1 MRVHHALERNG
12 DARPLVLAI
21 GFFDGVHRGHRE
33 ILRAL
38 LRIRRPGQRTAVLTF
53 RNHPATFLRPGSEP
67 PLITTLEERVS
78 LLAACGIDDLY
89 LLGFDEA
96 VASLSAEEFVRT
108 ILIDRARGAR
118 DRRRRELSVR
128 RRSAPATRRSPAA
141 SSRRRAP
148 RSRRCRRSC
157 SAVEPV
163 SSTRIRVALA
173 AGDVAVADAL
183 LGAPYVLRGPVVLGE
198 GRGHELGFPTANI
211 AVPAQKT
218 VPREGVYSA
227 VMRYDGRDYRGLLSI
242 GTKPTFGPGGER
254 VVEAWLRDFGGTMY
268 GEELAVRD
276 LRFVRDQ
283 RTFSSAAELERQMHE
298 DAKVVQFPTF
308 AMI

>member
-108 ILIDRARGAR
+108 ILIDRLAVRAIAVGENFRFGAGRTGDAAFARGILA
-118 DRRRRELSVR
+118 ETG
-128 RRSAPATRRSPAA
+128 AE
-141 SSRRRAP
+141 
-148 RSRRCRRSC
+148 
-157 SAVEPV
+157 VEALPPVLLGGQPV